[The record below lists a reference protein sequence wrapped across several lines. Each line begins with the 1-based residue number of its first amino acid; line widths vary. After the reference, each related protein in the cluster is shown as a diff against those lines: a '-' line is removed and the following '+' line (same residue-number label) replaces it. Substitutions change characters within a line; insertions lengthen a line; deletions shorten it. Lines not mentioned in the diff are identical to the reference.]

1 MGTCNKQEERK
12 VERGDTKTSQYTNSS
27 WAVFCGWQAVANMQ
41 TACSAI
47 SYGDDST
54 DVSVDSAVFSPEKP
68 SSSNNLDPST
78 DYADRVQYGYV
89 MGEKMDG
96 CNLHAFCSA
105 CTEDDGTTI
114 NSNCKA
120 LVDKYGKG
128 ALYDVTSFF
137 NSMESFWCT
146 DSVQGHIT
154 NGTFAAGNKCAG
166 RLRVRRAAA
175 PFLKGNNFEVVETP
189 GSPCCLNDFI
199 RVERF
204 WQRTRSDST
213 HFLR

>member
-1 MGTCNKQEERK
+1 M
-12 VERGDTKTSQYTNSS
+12 
-27 WAVFCGWQAVANMQ
+27 FCGWQAVANMQ

-105 CTEDDGTTI
+105 CTVACSWPCAMMDW
-114 NSNCKA
+114 C
-120 LVDKYGKG
+120 G
-128 ALYDVTSFF
+128 APWKKPL
-137 NSMESFWCT
+137 
-146 DSVQGHIT
+146 
-154 NGTFAAGNKCAG
+154 
-166 RLRVRRAAA
+166 
-175 PFLKGNNFEVVETP
+175 
-189 GSPCCLNDFI
+189 
-199 RVERF
+199 
-204 WQRTRSDST
+204 
-213 HFLR
+213 

>member
-1 MGTCNKQEERK
+1 M
-12 VERGDTKTSQYTNSS
+12 
-27 WAVFCGWQAVANMQ
+27 FCGWQAVANMQ

-114 NSNCKA
+114 NKNCKA
-120 LVDKYGKG
+120 LGG
-128 ALYDVTSFF
+128 
-137 NSMESFWCT
+137 
-146 DSVQGHIT
+146 
-154 NGTFAAGNKCAG
+154 
-166 RLRVRRAAA
+166 LRARNYH
-175 PFLKGNNFEVVETP
+175 PF
-189 GSPCCLNDFI
+189 
-199 RVERF
+199 
-204 WQRTRSDST
+204 SDPS
-213 HFLR
+213 HYSS